1 MQKVILFQGDSITDC
16 SRDRQNHFHK
26 GRGYATMVSGIL
38 NVEFP
43 YQYTIYNRG
52 ITGNSSNDL
61 YARRQE
67 DIFDLKPDY
76 MSLLIGVNDVWGEIV
91 YGKGIPAETYE
102 KTICSLI
109 DELKEKF
116 PNIKI
121 MLLEPFVLP
130 GLATENTEEFPD
142 RWERFYGLVCR
153 HAETAKRIAEKYN
166 LVFVPLQDMFT
177 KVNEGAPAGYWCRD
191 GVHPTDA
198 GHELI
203 KREWLKAFEKMK

>member
-52 ITGNSSNDL
+52 IAGNSSNEL

-76 MSLLIGVNDVWGEIV
+76 MSLLIGVNDVWGEII
-91 YGKGIPAETYE
+91 YGNGIPAETYE
-102 KTICSLI
+102 KTLCSLI
-109 DELKEKF
+109 DETKEKF

-121 MLLEPFVLP
+121 MLLEPFLLP

-142 RWERFYGLVCR
+142 RWERFYGLVRR
-153 HAETAKRIAEKYN
+153 HAETAKCVAEKYN
-166 LVFVPLQDMFT
+166 LVFVPLQGMFT